1 MKNLNATDWAL
12 RVLIVACGVIA
23 AALLTLRGQ
32 AQALAPLAVG
42 ATLGA
47 AMMARVGPSEE
58 EQPRRAAPSLEAGC
72 VRYSPGRRT
81 FSA

>member
-32 AQALAPLAVG
+32 AQALAPLAIG

-47 AMMARVGPSEE
+47 AMMGRVGPSEE
-58 EQPRRAAPSLEAGC
+58 
-72 VRYSPGRRT
+72 
-81 FSA
+81 

>member
-1 MKNLNATDWAL
+1 VKNLNATDWAL

-32 AQALAPLAVG
+32 GQALAPLALG

-47 AMMARVGPSEE
+47 AMMARISPSEE
-58 EQPRRAAPSLEAGC
+58 
-72 VRYSPGRRT
+72 
-81 FSA
+81 